1 MKDFKLIKVFLAS
14 PGDVLEEGKIV
25 RETLDSINRTLGDE
39 KEIQFRIINWKTDS
53 FPSYGDDAQTII
65 NEQIADMSNYD
76 LFIGIMWNRFGTP
89 TPRADSGTEEEFI
102 RAVESLKNSGRPEIM
117 FYFNQAPHSF
127 NSLEE
132 TEQKMKVLKFKKE
145 LEKNGLPYSY
155 NGIDE
160 FKKDFRNHVESW
172 LVKHSPQKLAPPHIE
187 SEVVQLVE
195 TKTQNNLI
203 QTLSDSGMW
212 VLLKTGFFLAD
223 EVSELSEGKISIKI
237 PVSSADQDAHFRSLQ
252 PKSISRNEPIP
263 FAHQNVGAIAR
274 VTEAKRTS
282 ANGKNIWELFLDL
295 EMNNSGFLSEM
306 AFNGISADQIAEL
319 RARFILLNE
328 NPQQNRKQAPQFNL
342 NEGMVAALV
351 KGLNSSVK
359 VEGSVLPELWKNV
372 GKDVDTF
379 LPLAR
384 LWSVFHLITSNS
396 CEHILELIIGP
407 VADEKVHIKFRGQRH
422 KQYVNADP
430 YIIKFEGFCD
440 LNSK

>member
-1 MKDFKLIKVFLAS
+1 
-14 PGDVLEEGKIV
+14 
-25 RETLDSINRTLGDE
+25 
-39 KEIQFRIINWKTDS
+39 
-53 FPSYGDDAQTII
+53 
-65 NEQIADMSNYD
+65 
-76 LFIGIMWNRFGTP
+76 
-89 TPRADSGTEEEFI
+89 
-102 RAVESLKNSGRPEIM
+102 
-117 FYFNQAPHSF
+117 
-127 NSLEE
+127 
-132 TEQKMKVLKFKKE
+132 
-145 LEKNGLPYSY
+145 
-155 NGIDE
+155 
-160 FKKDFRNHVESW
+160 
-172 LVKHSPQKLAPPHIE
+172 
-187 SEVVQLVE
+187 
-195 TKTQNNLI
+195 
-203 QTLSDSGMW
+203 
-212 VLLKTGFFLAD
+212 
-223 EVSELSEGKISIKI
+223 
-237 PVSSADQDAHFRSLQ
+237 
-252 PKSISRNEPIP
+252 
-263 FAHQNVGAIAR
+263 
-274 VTEAKRTS
+274 
-282 ANGKNIWELFLDL
+282 
-295 EMNNSGFLSEM
+295 MNNSGFLSEM